1 MRPQRRDFL
10 SATAAL
16 GACTA
21 LPGSAF
27 AQTKAL
33 FDSINMFV
41 PAAPGGGWDGTA
53 RALEAAAKGAGLVG
67 SFQFENVGGAGGM
80 VGLPRFVN
88 QKKGQGNTLMV
99 GGSVMVG
106 AAITNKSPVTMKDVV
121 PLARLTEEAGV
132 IVVPASGKIQNW
144 NDLATAI
151 KANPKAVS
159 VAGGSAGGTD
169 HQLLGLVI
177 KALGRNARE
186 AAYVAF
192 AGGGPANAAILGG
205 QVTAGISGYSEFQ
218 EHIESGRMKALAVS
232 GTKRIPGVNVPT
244 LLELGVNVTAA
255 NWRGVFGAPG
265 ISADQRAKLQEL
277 LKQIHASAG
286 WKETLEKRKWTDVF
300 LVGPAFEQ
308 EIAKSIA
315 EAEEV
320 LKDLGL
326 A

>member
-1 MRPQRRDFL
+1 MNPQRREFVTA
-10 SATAAL
+10 SAAAGL
-16 GACTA
+16 AMA
-21 LPGSAF
+21 LPAGASA
-27 AQTKAL
+27 QGKPL
-33 FDSINMFV
+33 FDSISMFV

-53 RALEAAAKGAGLVG
+53 RALEAAAKSAGLVG

-88 QKKGQGNTLMV
+88 QKKGQGNAMMV

-132 IVVPASGKIQNW
+132 IVVPANGKIQNW
-144 NDLATAI
+144 NDFAAAI

-177 KALGRNARE
+177 KALGRSARE

-192 AGGGPANAAILGG
+192 AGGGPANAAILGA
-205 QVTAGISGYSEFQ
+205 QVSAGISGYSEFQ
-218 EHIESGRMKALAVS
+218 EHIESGRMKAIAVS

-244 LLELGVNVTAA
+244 LIELGVNVTAA

-265 ISADQRAKLQEL
+265 ISAEQRGRLQDL
-277 LKQIHASAG
+277 LRQIHASAG
-286 WKETLEKRKWTDVF
+286 WKDVLDKRKWTDVF
-300 LVGPAFEQ
+300 LAGPGFEQ
-308 EIAKSIA
+308 EIAKSIR

>member
-1 MRPQRRDFL
+1 M
-10 SATAAL
+10 
-16 GACTA
+16 A
-21 LPGSAF
+21 LPAGASA
-27 AQTKAL
+27 QGKPL
-33 FDSINMFV
+33 FDSISMFV

-53 RALEAAAKGAGLVG
+53 RALEAAAKSAGLVG

-88 QKKGQGNTLMV
+88 QKKGQGNAMMV

-132 IVVPASGKIQNW
+132 IVVPANGKIQNW
-144 NDLATAI
+144 NDFAAAI

-177 KALGRNARE
+177 KALGRSARE

-192 AGGGPANAAILGG
+192 AGGGPANAAILGA
-205 QVTAGISGYSEFQ
+205 QVSAGISGYSEFQ
-218 EHIESGRMKALAVS
+218 EHIESGRMKAIAVS

-244 LLELGVNVTAA
+244 LIELGVNVTAA

-265 ISADQRAKLQEL
+265 ISAEQRGRLQDL
-277 LKQIHASAG
+277 LRQIHASAG
-286 WKETLEKRKWTDVF
+286 WKDVLEKRKWTDVF
-300 LVGPAFEQ
+300 LAGPGFEQ
-308 EIAKSIA
+308 EIAKSIR